1 MIEKDIAYFTNQQ
14 LRNLLISNHDVTP
27 YVKDSLDRT
36 LKCFEKNNNKYY
48 KEDLNLSVF
57 HSGQYSIYLYYL
69 ANTIHN
75 KSSDT
80 ELASKIY
87 YLNKILHSVDWF
99 YEIELPNYWGVEHP
113 VGSVLGRAQ
122 YNDGLFIYQNCT
134 IGGNKKQYP
143 TLGRNVIMYSN
154 STIIGNCNIG
164 NNVIISTGTTIKDQ
178 NIPSNSMVF
187 GESPNLVIN
196 QKSEDRISELID
208 EIWIRKRGVS

>member
-1 MIEKDIAYFTNQQ
+1 M
-14 LRNLLISNHDVTP
+14 
-27 YVKDSLDRT
+27 
-36 LKCFEKNNNKYY
+36 
-48 KEDLNLSVF
+48 
-57 HSGQYSIYLYYL
+57 
-69 ANTIHN
+69 
-75 KSSDT
+75 
-80 ELASKIY
+80 
-87 YLNKILHSVDWF
+87 DWF